1 MLAGL
6 VQHYQLRNPAGAVI
20 WCRRVLR
27 AVPTHYGAHYQ
38 LAIALLA
45 SGQER
50 DARIA
55 WNAFEPLAKAIGDRA
70 SLEGAPEV
78 LRRPS
83 ARGPWLSRAVRTCT
97 SRRPRRVRAFGP

>member
-1 MLAGL
+1 MSTRSGWMRSRRRPRGRRGVWDAAFAAYEGAFAANPTAAEAAMLAGL
-6 VQHYQLRNPAGAVI
+6 VQHYQLRNPAGAVE
-20 WCRRVLR
+20 WYRRVLR

-55 WNAFEPLAKAIGDRA
+55 WDAFEPLAK
-70 SLEGAPEV
+70 
-78 LRRPS
+78 
-83 ARGPWLSRAVRTCT
+83 
-97 SRRPRRVRAFGP
+97 